1 MEKEQKIK
9 GFGLVSLIIVIGII
23 AIMAGGGL
31 YFRETQKQKSLFEVG
46 LQKEKEAE
54 ALKKKIMEKNKQTFD
69 EVMLKPISGAE
80 KTPAPKVNTSN
91 WKTYRNE
98 KYGFEVKY
106 PADWMEGF
114 KDPQYSQSIFTL
126 VSPSTRKAI
135 ENNIPGAGD
144 VDIAVRI
151 LNISSFEKLD
161 EELKPEAFFITNK
174 RRSVLNGYDAYF
186 MTIGG
191 AGAKAHVYFH
201 RNGKL
206 ITLVFDTGATGELR
220 PLEQQILSTFKFTK

>member
-80 KTPAPKVNTSN
+80 KTPVSKIDTSAGSTTLTAS

-106 PADWMEGF
+106 PSNWNIQEDYSIVRLVKEQDRIEILKSSGPPPETMGMELIAEKKITVDGKNYNRELF
-114 KDPQYSQSIFTL
+114 KGINKDSYYLRVFMPDKSIFYH
-126 VSPSTRKAI
+126 SWGFQRSNF
-135 ENNIPGAGD
+135 EEF
-144 VDIAVRI
+144 
-151 LNISSFEKLD
+151 SS
-161 EELKPEAFFITNK
+161 
-174 RRSVLNGYDAYF
+174 
-186 MTIGG
+186 
-191 AGAKAHVYFH
+191 
-201 RNGKL
+201 
-206 ITLVFDTGATGELR
+206 VFD
-220 PLEQQILSTFKFTK
+220 QILSTFKFIK